1 MGNSNSSQSLNK
13 ADEEYQYKEAS
24 FTSVLDRIASKY
36 ILTTR
41 FENMLRLVE
50 KDYCDKL
57 ILLTSDI
64 LERYF
69 NHADVEYLSLRTKNG
84 VDENVMAS
92 ENVIFVNKDDLN
104 SLNKERS
111 SSQKRRLCIG
121 IAKFYVQVAH
131 VFASIITTL
140 NPVYVYKDSSNQTQ
154 ERTYLERDSIPKGV
168 EKKLVRYGICDR
180 RIQSLKR
187 GQSQA
192 EKGEQGN
199 FIGPDVCSFYLD
211 NRGEL
216 KHLDKEPGILELM
229 NLYLDKYDYVKG
241 EFVGMTEETE
251 KQFRQDLQA
260 FYKAFTGNETMPD
273 TIQKFSDIPL
283 RDFRKDNGCQRQGN
297 NNIPYSKMYKKS
309 DDTGDLFQHYANNLK
324 FMMQHI
330 EKLQGKL
337 LDIVNQIFTYVVDK
351 ETGDRNVI
359 IHPALTE
366 TSLKKI
372 IKDTRSL
379 IVELYTGCEEDY
391 INGIKIFQAVVEK
404 KIQETARSQIQE
416 LQKTSEEIL
425 YG

>member
-24 FTSVLDRIASKY
+24 FTSILDRIASKY

-84 VDENVMAS
+84 VDENVMAT

-104 SLNKERS
+104 SLNKNRS
-111 SSQKRRLCIG
+111 SSQKTRLCIG

-140 NPVYVYKDSSNQTQ
+140 NPVYVYKDSSSQTQ
-154 ERTYLERDSIPKGV
+154 ERTYLEKDSIPKGV

-251 KQFRQDLQA
+251 KQFRKDLQA

-283 RDFRKDNGCQRQGN
+283 RDFRKDSGCEQPN
-297 NNIPYSKMYKKS
+297 NAPYKKMYKKS
-309 DDTGDLFQHYANNLK
+309 DDTTDLFQHYANNLK

-366 TSLKKI
+366 TSLKQI
-372 IKDTRSL
+372 IKETRSL